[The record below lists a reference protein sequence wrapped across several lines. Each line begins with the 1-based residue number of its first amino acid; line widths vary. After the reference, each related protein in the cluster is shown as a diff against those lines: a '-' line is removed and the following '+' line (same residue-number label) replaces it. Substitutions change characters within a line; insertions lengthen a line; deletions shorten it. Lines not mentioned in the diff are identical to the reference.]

1 MENPFEYDEK
11 ELEDCIEL
19 VSANIPEIDED

>member
-1 MENPFEYDEK
+1 MENPFEFDEK